1 MVQRQ
6 TANYR
11 RFRGAHL
18 DFATRL
24 WGLAKQR
31 GRPRLPLSNVPACR
45 FQTSPPAAF
54 KRPRLP
60 LSNVPADFTSVER
73 WLCSRPDGLSLHIAP
88 ADFRSVER
96 WFPFACEPRQRPCE
110 TGRAWVRG
118 NSRQEATGFN
128 HRSTDLKSA
137 GAWMNSMPGSG
148 AESLLHR
155 REVGG
160 GSLVA
165 ESRCAPASAET
176 ELPLDFPET
185 HPYHDVPL

>member
-1 MVQRQ
+1 MAERQ

-18 DFATRL
+18 DSATRQ

-31 GRPRLPLSNVPACR
+31 G
-45 FQTSPPAAF
+45 
-54 KRPRLP
+54 RPRLP

-148 AESLLHR
+148 AESPLHR
-155 REVGG
+155 HKVGG

-165 ESRCAPASAET
+165 ESRYARFRELIQKWVDAEI
-176 ELPLDFPET
+176 ELCRIKLRET
-185 HPYHDVPL
+185 DEG